1 MDTSKDSPKKI
12 TRHAFAGMPK
22 NRVEALV
29 DGIFGVAMTL
39 LVLDVKVPQGL
50 GFSTDAAIRGT
61 LLGQTSN
68 FRIYLISFIV
78 LGMYWVAHH
87 MQFHLVRNVDRVVL
101 WINLLFMLGVT
112 MVPFSTSLV
121 GEYGNLVTPCVIYG
135 LNLLWLSVLYWVQVS
150 YLERNPH
157 LASSALTPG
166 AAAHIRRRILLFMG
180 VPLISMGVAFVNTW
194 LAVHVYFLLI
204 VLASLPS
211 RIEAPAEPPSESESP
226 TEQ

>member
-1 MDTSKDSPKKI
+1 MEKPK
-12 TRHAFAGMPK
+12 TLSHVFTAMPK

-39 LVLDVKVPQGL
+39 LVLDIKVPQGL
-50 GFSTDAAIRGT
+50 SFSTDAAIRGT
-61 LLGQTSN
+61 LLGQISN

-78 LGMYWVAHH
+78 LGLYWVAHH

-101 WINLLFMLGVT
+101 WINLMFMLGVS
-112 MVPFSTSLV
+112 MVPFSTSLL
-121 GEYGNLVTPCVIYG
+121 GEYGNLTTPCVIYG
-135 LNLLWLSVLYWVQVS
+135 LNLLWLAVVYWVQVA
-150 YLERNPH
+150 YLARNPH
-157 LASSALTPG
+157 LASSALTPV

-211 RIEAPAEPPSESESP
+211 RIEAPTETASESESP